1 MSLLLPSKPRQFSNN
16 VSTNTITNL
25 VTDDSGVYVIDTNTN
40 NTSLALKTNSQIGLF
55 INNEQRI
62 GMNTES
68 SPTKRLVI
76 NDELGQTMRLIY
88 DKDNN
93 NRHVDLDVNS
103 NGSLL
108 LKTNN
113 NQYIDFINESNNSVT
128 NIKLNGDILYANA
141 NQLNYNTIAT
151 LGIAEPNKA
160 VILDNNKSISG
171 INSFS
176 VDTLYTNTFGINN
189 TLELNT
195 NSSNYCLVLSNDQG
209 NCLKLI
215 NNDNYSLFNLDSS
228 GILSIYNNNNI
239 IEILSDNNNNIIY
252 PIELTTENNSNNT
265 GIGLKFNTHNNNNIK
280 TNMSSIETIITN
292 NENGNENSILKFN
305 NMNNGSLTNTVTFR
319 NDGYILC
326 NTLMELSDLRTKK
339 IIKRSNSSESLNKIC
354 QINTYE
360 FTYKLDTKQKI
371 HKGIIAQEL
380 FKIIPSAIHIEQNN
394 ELNDLYT
401 VSNKELIGYLIDSIK
416 ELKHQLDVIHTVI

>member
-1 MSLLLPSKPRQFSNN
+1 MNN
-16 VSTNTITNL
+16 
-25 VTDDSGVYVIDTNTN
+25 D
-40 NTSLALKTNSQIGLF
+40 
-55 INNEQRI
+55 QRI

-68 SPTKRLVI
+68 SSTKRLII
-76 NDELGQTMRLIY
+76 NDETGQTLRLIY
-88 DKDNN
+88 
-93 NRHVDLDVNS
+93 NRAIQNRYADIDINS
-103 NGSLL
+103 EGSLL

-113 NQYIDFINESNNSVT
+113 NQYIDFINESNNAVT
-128 NIKLNGDILYANA
+128 NIKLNGNILYANA

-151 LGIAEPNKA
+151 LGVAEPNKA

-195 NSSNYCLVLSNDQG
+195 NSPNYCLVLSNDQG

-215 NNDNYSLFNLDSS
+215 NNNHYSLFNLNSS
-228 GILSIYNNNNI
+228 GILKISNSQNI

-265 GIGLKFNTHNNNNIK
+265 GIGLKFNTYNDNNIK

-292 NENGNENSILKFN
+292 NENGSENSILKFN

-339 IIKRSNSSESLNKIC
+339 IIKRSNSNESLNKIC

-380 FKIIPSAIHIEQNN
+380 FNIIPSAIHIEQNN

-416 ELKHQLDVIHTVI
+416 ELKYQLDVIHTLI

>member
-16 VSTNTITNL
+16 VSTNTISNL
-25 VTDDSGVYVIDTNTN
+25 VTDDSGIYIADTNTG
-40 NTSLALKTNSQIGLF
+40 NTSISLNTNNKLGLF
-55 INNEQRI
+55 INKDQRI
-62 GMNTES
+62 GMNTHAS
-68 SPTKRLVI
+68 STKRLII
-76 NDELGQTMRLIY
+76 NDENGQTVRLMY
-88 DKDNN
+88 
-93 NRHVDLDVNS
+93 NREIQNRYADIDMS
-103 NGSLL
+103 SEGSLL

-128 NIKLNGDILYANA
+128 NIKLNGNILYANA
-141 NQLNYNTIAT
+141 AQLNYNTVAT

-195 NSSNYCLVLSNDQG
+195 NSPNYCLVLSNDQG

-215 NNDNYSLFNLDSS
+215 NNNNYSLFNLNTS
-228 GILSIYNNNNI
+228 GILKIYNNQNI
-239 IEILSDNNNNIIY
+239 IEILSDNNNDIIY
-252 PIELTTENNSNNT
+252 PLELTTENNVNNT
-265 GIGLKFNTHNNNNIK
+265 GIGIKFNTYNDNNIK

-292 NENGNENSILKFN
+292 NENSNENSILKFN
-305 NMNNGSLTNTVTFR
+305 NMNNGSLTNTVTIR

-326 NTLMELSDLRTKK
+326 NTLMELSDARTKQ
-339 IIKRSNSSESLNKIC
+339 IIKRSDSSESLNKIC
-354 QINTYE
+354 QIKTYE
-360 FTYKLDTKQKI
+360 FIYKADTKQQI

-416 ELKHQLDVIHTVI
+416 ELKYQLDGIQTVI

>member
-16 VSTNTITNL
+16 VSTNTINNL
-25 VTDDSGVYVIDTNTN
+25 VTDDSGIYIADTNAGNTSISFNTN
-40 NTSLALKTNSQIGLF
+40 NKLGLV
-55 INNEQRI
+55 INKDQRI
-62 GMNTES
+62 GINIQA
-68 SPTKRLVI
+68 SPTKRLII
-76 NDELGQTMRLIY
+76 NDEDGQTIRLVY
-88 DKDNN
+88 
-93 NRHVDLDVNS
+93 NREIQNRYADIDMS
-103 NGSLL
+103 SEGSLL

-128 NIKLNGDILYANA
+128 NIKLNGNILYANA
-141 NQLNYNTIAT
+141 AQLNYNTVAT

-160 VILDNNKSISG
+160 VILDNNKSFSG

-176 VDTLYTNTFGINN
+176 VDTLYTNTLNINN

-195 NSSNYCLVLSNDQG
+195 HSPNYCLVLSNDQG

-215 NNDNYSLFNLDSS
+215 NNNNYSLFNLNTS
-228 GILSIYNNNNI
+228 GILKIYNNQNI
-239 IEILSDNNNNIIY
+239 IEILSDNNNDIIY
-252 PIELTTENNSNNT
+252 PLELTTENNVNNT
-265 GIGLKFNTHNNNNIK
+265 GIGIKFNTYNDNNIK

-292 NENGNENSILKFN
+292 NENSNENSILKFN
-305 NMNNGSLTNTVTFR
+305 NMNNGSLTNTVTIR

-326 NTLMELSDLRTKK
+326 NTLMELSDARTKQ
-339 IIKRSNSSESLNKIC
+339 IIKRSDSSESLNKIC
-354 QINTYE
+354 QIKTYE
-360 FTYKLDTKQKI
+360 FIYKADTKQKI

-416 ELKHQLDVIHTVI
+416 ELKYQLDSIQTVI